1 MTQLEQELME
11 TTISTLRRIAEALEG
26 INEKMELL
34 TQRQDQPAP
43 ASEPA
48 PDRKDDYSFH
58 PIEMVL
64 KELERIDIDD
74 MIERRKENPRA
85 VPVGYATRA
94 GNCCKENDIKT
105 VGNLLDFGYKRFCNQ
120 RHVNKG
126 TAGCVT
132 QALQNLYGITE
143 W

>member
-1 MTQLEQELME
+1 ME
-11 TTISTLRRIAEALEG
+11 IVPGALLRIAAALEG

-34 TQRQDQPAP
+34 AQRQDQPAP
-43 ASEPA
+43 APEPA

-74 MIERRKENPRA
+74 MIERRKENPGA

-94 GNCCKENDIKT
+94 CNCCKENDIKT
-105 VGNLLDFGYKRFCNQ
+105 VGDLLDFGYKRFCNL
-120 RHVNKG
+120 RNMSKA
-126 TAGCVT
+126 TAGRVT

>member
-1 MTQLEQELME
+1 ME
-11 TTISTLRRIAEALEG
+11 TIISTLRRIAKALEG

-43 ASEPA
+43 APDPA

-94 GNCCKENDIKT
+94 DNCCKATDIKT
-105 VGNLLDFGYKRFCNQ
+105 VGDLLDFGYKRFCNL
-120 RHVNKG
+120 RNMSKN
-126 TAGCVT
+126 TAGRVT